1 MMAYLNST
9 VSFEKML
16 MKFISEED
24 PMQSM
29 LKWLCERLMEA
40 EVESKL
46 CAEKSER
53 NKERQGY
60 RSGYRVRRFDTRM
73 GTMYLLVPK
82 IRNGGYIPF
91 FVEAKKRSEAALMNV
106 IQEAYVNGVST
117 RKIDTLTKT
126 LGIES
131 ISRSQVSAITKDLN
145 EQVEAFRS
153 RKLEATYPVLWVDA
167 LYERIRDTQRVKN
180 MAVLV
185 VTGINLEGKRD
196 ILAVE
201 PMYEESAATYTRVF
215 DQLKERGLEKVWLV
229 VSDAHKGLVKAAREA
244 FLGCSWQRCK
254 VHFMRNIL
262 AHVSG
267 KNKKSFAA
275 KLKQIW
281 LQPDYESAQKYAN
294 IFMNDYEVQYPQA
307 IYLLEEGLEES
318 LQFFSFQEID
328 ARKISS
334 TNLLERLNREIR
346 RRTRVVGI
354 FPSMDSY
361 VRLVTSY
368 LIEYSEDWSS
378 GRSYIN
384 PKIITE
390 LQLQV
395 AKTA

>member
-1 MMAYLNST
+1 MAYQNST
-9 VSFEKML
+9 VPFEKML
-16 MKFISEED
+16 MKFVLDEE
-24 PMQSM
+24 PMLSM

-40 EVESKL
+40 EVEGKL
-46 CAEKSER
+46 GVEKSER
-53 NKERQGY
+53 SEDRQGY

-73 GTMYLLVPK
+73 GTMYLMVPK

-91 FVEAKKRSEAALMNV
+91 FVEAKKRSEAALMSV

-117 RKIDTLTKT
+117 RKMDRLAKT

-131 ISRSQVSAITKDLN
+131 ISRGQVSVLTKELN
-145 EQVEAFRS
+145 EQVEAFRQ

-167 LYERIRDTQRVKN
+167 LYERIRDNRAVKN

-185 VTGINLEGKRD
+185 VTGINTEGKRD

-201 PMYEESAATYTRVF
+201 PMYEESAATYTKLF
-215 DQLKERGLEKVWLV
+215 EKLKERGIKKVWLV
-229 VSDAHKGLVKAAREA
+229 VSDAHKGLVKAARES
-244 FLGCSWQRCK
+244 FVGCYWQRCK

-262 AHVSG
+262 GCVSSRD
-267 KNKKSFAA
+267 KKFFAE

-281 LQPDYESAQKYAN
+281 LQPDYDSAKKYADWL
-294 IFMNDYEVQYPQA
+294 MNEYEGKYPQA
-307 IYLLEEGLEES
+307 IATLEEGLEES
-318 LQFFSFQEID
+318 LQFFNFRQID
-328 ARKISS
+328 ARKIAS

-346 RRTRVVGI
+346 RRTKVVGI

-361 VRLVTSY
+361 IRLVTSY

-384 PKIITE
+384 PMLINEIQQ
-390 LQLQV
+390 QLSKS
-395 AKTA
+395 A

>member
-1 MMAYLNST
+1 MAYQNST
-9 VSFEKML
+9 VPFEKML
-16 MKFISEED
+16 MKFVLDEE
-24 PMQSM
+24 PMLSM

-40 EVESKL
+40 EVEGKL
-46 CAEKSER
+46 GAEKSER
-53 NKERQGY
+53 SEERQGY

-73 GTMYLLVPK
+73 GTMYLMVPK

-91 FVEAKKRSEAALMNV
+91 FVEAKKRSEAALMSV

-117 RKIDTLTKT
+117 RKMDRLTKT

-131 ISRSQVSAITKDLN
+131 ISRGQVSVLTKELN
-145 EQVEAFRS
+145 EQVEAFRQ

-167 LYERIRDTQRVKN
+167 LYERIRDNRAVKN

-185 VTGINLEGKRD
+185 VTGINTEGKRD

-201 PMYEESAATYTRVF
+201 PMYEESTATYTKLF
-215 DQLKERGLEKVWLV
+215 ENLKERGIKKVWLV
-229 VSDAHKGLVKAAREA
+229 VSDAHKGLVKAARES
-244 FLGCSWQRCK
+244 FVGCSWQRCK

-262 AHVSG
+262 GCVSSRD
-267 KNKKSFAA
+267 KKYFAE

-281 LQPDYESAQKYAN
+281 LQPDYDSAKKYADWL
-294 IFMNDYEVQYPQA
+294 MNEYEGKYPQA
-307 IYLLEEGLEES
+307 IATLEEGLEES
-318 LQFFSFQEID
+318 LQFFNFRQID
-328 ARKISS
+328 ARKIAS

-346 RRTRVVGI
+346 RRTKVVGI

-361 VRLVTSY
+361 IRLVTSY

-384 PKIITE
+384 PMLINEIQQ
-390 LQLQV
+390 QLSKS
-395 AKTA
+395 A

>member
-1 MMAYLNST
+1 MAYQNST
-9 VSFEKML
+9 LSFEKML
-16 MKFISEED
+16 MKFVLDED
-24 PMQSM
+24 PMQAM

-53 NKERQGY
+53 SNERQGY

-73 GTMYLLVPK
+73 GTMYLMVPK

-106 IQEAYVNGVST
+106 IQEAYINGVST
-117 RKIDTLTKT
+117 RKIDKLTKT

-131 ISRSQVSAITKDLN
+131 ISRGQVSAITKDLN
-145 EQVEAFRS
+145 EQVESFRN
-153 RKLEATYPVLWVDA
+153 RKLESTYPVLWVDA
-167 LYERIRDTQRVKN
+167 LYERIRDNQRVKN

-185 VTGINLEGKRD
+185 VTGINTEGKRD
-196 ILAVE
+196 ILAIE
-201 PMYEESAATYTRVF
+201 PMYEESAATYTKLF
-215 DQLKERGLEKVWLV
+215 DRLKERGLEKVWLV
-229 VSDAHKGLVKAAREA
+229 VSDAHKGLVKAARES
-244 FLGCSWQRCK
+244 FIGCSWQRCK

-267 KNKKSFAA
+267 KHKKSFAE

-281 LQPDYESAQKYAN
+281 LQPDYDSAKRYAN
-294 IFMNDYEVQYPQA
+294 SLMNDYEIQHSQA
-307 IYLLEEGLEES
+307 IYILEEGLEES
-318 LQFFSFQEID
+318 LQFFSFREID
-328 ARKISS
+328 SRKISS

-346 RRTRVVGI
+346 RRTKVVGI

-361 VRLVTSY
+361 VRLVTTY

-384 PKIITE
+384 PKIIE
-390 LQLQV
+390 EIQMQL

>member
-1 MMAYLNST
+1 MAYQNST
-9 VSFEKML
+9 APFEKML
-16 MKFISEED
+16 MKFVLDEE
-24 PMQSM
+24 PMLSM

-40 EVESKL
+40 EVEGKL
-46 CAEKSER
+46 GVEKSER
-53 NKERQGY
+53 SEDRQGY

-73 GTMYLLVPK
+73 GTMYLMVPK

-91 FVEAKKRSEAALMNV
+91 FVEAKKRSEAALMSV

-117 RKIDTLTKT
+117 RKMDRLTKT

-131 ISRSQVSAITKDLN
+131 ISRGQVSVLTKELN
-145 EQVEAFRS
+145 EQVEAFRQ

-167 LYERIRDTQRVKN
+167 LYERIRDNRAVKN

-185 VTGINLEGKRD
+185 VTGINTEGKRD

-201 PMYEESAATYTRVF
+201 PMYEESTATYTKLF
-215 DQLKERGLEKVWLV
+215 ENLKERGIKKVWLV
-229 VSDAHKGLVKAAREA
+229 VSDAHKGLVKAARES
-244 FLGCSWQRCK
+244 FVGCSWQRCK

-262 AHVSG
+262 GCVSSRD
-267 KNKKSFAA
+267 KKYFAE

-281 LQPDYESAQKYAN
+281 LQPDYDSAKKYADWL
-294 IFMNDYEVQYPQA
+294 MNEYEGKYPQA
-307 IYLLEEGLEES
+307 IATLEEGLEES
-318 LQFFSFQEID
+318 LQFFNFRQID
-328 ARKISS
+328 ARKIAS

-346 RRTRVVGI
+346 RRTKVVGI

-361 VRLVTSY
+361 IRLVTSY

-384 PKIITE
+384 PMLINEIQQ
-390 LQLQV
+390 QLSKS
-395 AKTA
+395 A

>member
-1 MMAYLNST
+1 MAYQNST
-9 VSFEKML
+9 VPFEKML
-16 MKFISEED
+16 MKFVLDEE
-24 PMQSM
+24 PMLSM

-40 EVESKL
+40 EVEGKL
-46 CAEKSER
+46 GAEKSER
-53 NKERQGY
+53 SEERQGY

-73 GTMYLLVPK
+73 GTMYLMVPK

-91 FVEAKKRSEAALMNV
+91 FVEAKKRSEAALMSV

-117 RKIDTLTKT
+117 RKMDRLTKT

-131 ISRSQVSAITKDLN
+131 ISRGQVSVLTKELN
-145 EQVEAFRS
+145 EQVEAFRQ

-167 LYERIRDTQRVKN
+167 LYERIRDNRTVKN

-185 VTGINLEGKRD
+185 VTGINTEGKRD

-201 PMYEESAATYTRVF
+201 PMYEESAATYTNLF
-215 DQLKERGLEKVWLV
+215 ENLKERGIKKVWLV
-229 VSDAHKGLVKAAREA
+229 VSDAHKGLVKAARES
-244 FLGCSWQRCK
+244 FVGCSWQRCK

-262 AHVSG
+262 GGVSSRD
-267 KNKKSFAA
+267 KKGFAE

-281 LQPDYESAQKYAN
+281 LQPDYDSAKKYADW
-294 IFMNDYEVQYPQA
+294 FMNEYEGKYPQA
-307 IYLLEEGLEES
+307 IATLEEGLEES
-318 LQFFSFQEID
+318 LQFFNFRQID
-328 ARKISS
+328 ARKIAS

-346 RRTRVVGI
+346 RRTKVVGI

-361 VRLVTSY
+361 IRLVTSY

-384 PKIITE
+384 PMLINEIQQ
-390 LQLQV
+390 QLSKS
-395 AKTA
+395 A

>member
-1 MMAYLNST
+1 MAYQNST
-9 VSFEKML
+9 VPFEKML
-16 MKFISEED
+16 MKFVLDEE
-24 PMQSM
+24 PMLSM

-40 EVESKL
+40 EVEGKL
-46 CAEKSER
+46 GAEKSER
-53 NKERQGY
+53 SEERQGY

-73 GTMYLLVPK
+73 GTMYLMVPK

-91 FVEAKKRSEAALMNV
+91 FVEAKKRSEAALMSV

-117 RKIDTLTKT
+117 RKMDRLTKT

-131 ISRSQVSAITKDLN
+131 ISRGQVSVLTKELN
-145 EQVEAFRS
+145 EQVEAFRQ

-167 LYERIRDTQRVKN
+167 LYERIRDNRAVKN

-185 VTGINLEGKRD
+185 VTGINTEGKRD

-201 PMYEESAATYTRVF
+201 PMYEESAATYTKLF
-215 DQLKERGLEKVWLV
+215 DNLKERGIEKVWLV
-229 VSDAHKGLVKAAREA
+229 VSDAHKGLVKAARES
-244 FLGCSWQRCK
+244 FVGCSWQRCK

-262 AHVSG
+262 GCVSSRD
-267 KNKKSFAA
+267 KKFFAE

-281 LQPDYESAQKYAN
+281 LQPDYDSARKYADWL
-294 IFMNDYEVQYPQA
+294 MNEYEGKYPQA
-307 IYLLEEGLEES
+307 IATLEEGLEES
-318 LQFFSFQEID
+318 LQFFNFRQID
-328 ARKISS
+328 ARKIAS

-346 RRTRVVGI
+346 RRTKVVGI

-361 VRLVTSY
+361 IRLVTSY

-384 PKIITE
+384 PMLINEIQQ
-390 LQLQV
+390 QLSKS
-395 AKTA
+395 A

>member
-1 MMAYLNST
+1 MAYQNST
-9 VSFEKML
+9 VPFEKML
-16 MKFISEED
+16 MKFVVDED
-24 PMQSM
+24 PMLAM

-40 EVESKL
+40 EVEGKL
-46 CAEKSER
+46 GAEKSER
-53 NKERQGY
+53 SEGRQGY

-73 GTMYLLVPK
+73 GTMYLMVPK

-91 FVEAKKRSEAALMNV
+91 FVEAKKRSEAALMSV

-117 RKIDTLTKT
+117 RKMDKLTKT

-131 ISRSQVSAITKDLN
+131 ISRGQVSVITKELN
-145 EQVEAFRS
+145 KQVDEFRQ

-167 LYERIRDTQRVKN
+167 LYERIRDNRTVKN

-185 VTGINLEGKRD
+185 VTGINLNGKRD

-201 PMYEESAATYTRVF
+201 PMYEESAATYAKLF
-215 DQLKERGLEKVWLV
+215 SSLKERGLETVWLV
-229 VSDAHKGLVKAAREA
+229 VSDAHKGLIKAARES
-244 FLGCSWQRCK
+244 FVGCSWQRCK

-262 AHVSG
+262 AHISG
-267 KNKKSFAA
+267 KDKKSFAE

-281 LQPDYESAQKYAN
+281 LQPDYDSAKKYAHAL
-294 IFMNDYEVQYPQA
+294 MDEYEAKYHQA
-307 IYLLEEGLEES
+307 ISTLEEGLEES
-318 LQFFSFQEID
+318 LQFFSFPAID
-328 ARKISS
+328 ARKIAS

-346 RRTRVVGI
+346 RRTNVVGI

-361 VRLVTSY
+361 IRLVTSY

-390 LQLQV
+390 IQLQL

>member
-1 MMAYLNST
+1 MAYQNST
-9 VSFEKML
+9 FPFEKML
-16 MKFISEED
+16 MKFVLDED
-24 PMQSM
+24 PMQAM

-46 CAEKSER
+46 CAEKSAR
-53 NKERQGY
+53 SNERQGY

-73 GTMYLLVPK
+73 GTMYLMVPK

-106 IQEAYVNGVST
+106 IQEAYINGVST
-117 RKIDTLTKT
+117 RKIDKLTKS

-131 ISRSQVSAITKDLN
+131 ISRGQVSAITKDLN
-145 EQVEAFRS
+145 EQVESFRN
-153 RKLEATYPVLWVDA
+153 RKLESTYPVLWVDA
-167 LYERIRDTQRVKN
+167 LYERIRDNQRVKN

-185 VTGINLEGKRD
+185 VTGINVEGKRD

-201 PMYEESAATYTRVF
+201 PMYEESAATYTKLF
-215 DQLKERGLEKVWLV
+215 DRLKERGLEKVWLV
-229 VSDAHKGLVKAAREA
+229 VSDAHKGLVKAARES
-244 FLGCSWQRCK
+244 FIGCSWQRCK

-262 AHVSG
+262 AHVSS
-267 KNKKSFAA
+267 KHKKSFAE

-281 LQPDYESAQKYAN
+281 LQPDYDSAKKYAN
-294 IFMNDYEVQYPQA
+294 HLMSDYEMQYSQA
-307 IYLLEEGLEES
+307 ISILEEGLEES
-318 LQFFSFQEID
+318 LQFFSFREID
-328 ARKISS
+328 SRKISS

-346 RRTRVVGI
+346 RRTKVVGI

-384 PKIITE
+384 PKIIEE
-390 LQLQV
+390 LQMQL

>member
-1 MMAYLNST
+1 MAYQNST
-9 VSFEKML
+9 VPFEKML
-16 MKFISEED
+16 MKFVLDEE
-24 PMQSM
+24 PMLSM

-40 EVESKL
+40 EVEGKL
-46 CAEKSER
+46 GAEKSER
-53 NKERQGY
+53 SEGRQGY

-73 GTMYLLVPK
+73 GTMYLMVPK

-91 FVEAKKRSEAALMNV
+91 FVEAKKRSEAALMSV

-117 RKIDTLTKT
+117 RKMDRLTQT

-131 ISRSQVSAITKDLN
+131 ISRGQVSVLTKELN
-145 EQVEAFRS
+145 EQVEAFRQ

-167 LYERIRDTQRVKN
+167 LYERIRDNRAVKN

-185 VTGINLEGKRD
+185 VTGINTEGQRD

-201 PMYEESAATYTRVF
+201 PMYEESAATYTKLF
-215 DQLKERGLEKVWLV
+215 DNLKERGIEKVWLV
-229 VSDAHKGLVKAAREA
+229 VSDAHKGLVKAARES
-244 FLGCSWQRCK
+244 FVGCSWQRCK

-262 AHVSG
+262 GCVSSRD
-267 KNKKSFAA
+267 KKFFAE

-281 LQPDYESAQKYAN
+281 LQPDYDSAKKYAN
-294 IFMNDYEVQYPQA
+294 WLMNEYEGKYPQA
-307 IYLLEEGLEES
+307 IATLEEGLEES
-318 LQFFSFQEID
+318 LQFFNFRQID
-328 ARKISS
+328 ARKIAS

-346 RRTRVVGI
+346 RRTKVVGI

-361 VRLVTSY
+361 IRLVTSY

-384 PKIITE
+384 PMLINEIQQ
-390 LQLQV
+390 QLSKS
-395 AKTA
+395 A

>member
-1 MMAYLNST
+1 MAYQNST
-9 VSFEKML
+9 VPFEKML
-16 MKFISEED
+16 MKFVLDED
-24 PMQSM
+24 PMQAM
-29 LKWLCERLMEA
+29 LKWLCEKLMEA

-53 NKERQGY
+53 SSERQGY

-73 GTMYLLVPK
+73 GTMYLMVPK

-117 RKIDTLTKT
+117 RKIDKLTKT

-131 ISRSQVSAITKDLN
+131 ISRGQVSAITKDLN
-145 EQVEAFRS
+145 EQVEAFRN
-153 RKLEATYPVLWVDA
+153 RELESTYPVLWVDA
-167 LYERIRDTQRVKN
+167 LYERIRDNQRVKN

-185 VTGINLEGKRD
+185 VTGINVEGKRD

-201 PMYEESAATYTRVF
+201 PMYEESAATYTKLF
-215 DQLKERGLEKVWLV
+215 DDLKVRGLEKVWLV

-244 FLGCSWQRCK
+244 FVGCSWQRCK

-262 AHVSG
+262 AHISG
-267 KNKKSFAA
+267 RDKKSFAER
-275 KLKQIW
+275 LKQIW
-281 LQPDYESAQKYAN
+281 LQPDYDSAKKYAN
-294 IFMNDYEVQYPQA
+294 AFMNDYEAKFPQA
-307 IYLLEEGLEES
+307 ISTLDDGLEES
-318 LQFFSFQEID
+318 LQFFSFREID

-346 RRTRVVGI
+346 RRTNVVGI
-354 FPSMDSY
+354 FPSMESY

-368 LIEYSEDWSS
+368 LFEYSEDWSS

-390 LQLQV
+390 IQLQL